1 MMANHPKIGK
11 VTNDTIVRPKEDLF
25 GNALRDDT
33 PLERTRGIGDGQFVV
48 LPPFEN
54 DWKKVEAEIAKLKPA
69 PKATRRTSKGED
81 E

>member
-1 MMANHPKIGK
+1 
-11 VTNDTIVRPKEDLF
+11 
-25 GNALRDDT
+25 
-33 PLERTRGIGDGQFVV
+33 LERTRGIGDGQFVV